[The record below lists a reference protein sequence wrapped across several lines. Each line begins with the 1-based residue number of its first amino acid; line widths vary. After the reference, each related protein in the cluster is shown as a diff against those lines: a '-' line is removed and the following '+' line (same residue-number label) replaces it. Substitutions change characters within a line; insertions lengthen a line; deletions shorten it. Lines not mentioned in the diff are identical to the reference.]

1 MGKNRGK
8 MGKTDPYLVV
18 KSQTF
23 PHFPPSFQHST
34 YSFHIHCG
42 KQGFSSRFHNSS
54 TTHSQSGGN
63 QNPRIPTRLFRVF
76 HKFPTPYYGYYNK
89 FNKIDRSAD
98 NSEEQTH
105 NTAGE
110 QKGAILV

>member
-1 MGKNRGK
+1 MG
-8 MGKTDPYLVV
+8 
-18 KSQTF
+18 
-23 PHFPPSFQHST
+23 
-34 YSFHIHCG
+34 CG
-42 KQGFSSRFHNSS
+42 KKESFSPFHDPF
-54 TTHSQSGGN
+54 TTHSQPRGN

-89 FNKIDRSAD
+89 FNKIDRSAG

-105 NTAGE
+105 NTTGE

>member
-1 MGKNRGK
+1 MG
-8 MGKTDPYLVV
+8 
-18 KSQTF
+18 
-23 PHFPPSFQHST
+23 
-34 YSFHIHCG
+34 CG
-42 KQGFSSRFHNSS
+42 KKGSFSPFHDPF
-54 TTHSQSGGN
+54 TTHSQCRGN
-63 QNPRIPTRLFRVF
+63 PNPRIPTGLFQVF

-89 FNKIDRSAD
+89 FNKIDRSAS

>member
-1 MGKNRGK
+1 MG
-8 MGKTDPYLVV
+8 
-18 KSQTF
+18 
-23 PHFPPSFQHST
+23 
-34 YSFHIHCG
+34 CG
-42 KQGFSSRFHNSS
+42 KKGPFSPFHNPF
-54 TTHSQSGGN
+54 TTHSQCRGN
-63 QNPRIPTRLFRVF
+63 PNPRIPTGLFQVF

-89 FNKIDRSAD
+89 FNKIDRSAG